1 MAAYRNNAL
10 PSALFATAVA
20 ATLTCAVTPV
30 AQAAARPARTA
41 APAPALEWRPCT
53 GGLAG
58 QECADLPVPL
68 DYARPGGPAL
78 TLAVSRLRSDRP
90 GARRGTLVVIPGGPG
105 SSGVQRMTQKGAALR
120 ESTEGRYDLVSL
132 DPRGV
137 GGSTKAGCGLA
148 EEDRMLTAL
157 RSWPA
162 ADGSIDENLARSRR
176 TAEACAR
183 NGGAVLRSFTSA
195 NQVRDLDRFRQALG
209 VRKVSA
215 WGVSYGTYIGAQ
227 YAQAYPGRVDRLVLD
242 SSGDPDPARVERG
255 WLANMARGADDR
267 FPDFAAWAS
276 DPAREADGLRLAEHP
291 EDVGPLLLDLAARLD
306 RSPRESGVPGA
317 PLTGNGLRQELQNA
331 LYSDSSFAG
340 FAALVR
346 SVRDPRAVPVLPP
359 ELVHPLPDQDAAL
372 MVAVICND
380 VRWPAGID
388 AYREEVAA
396 DRERYPLTAGMP
408 ANITPCSFWQNQPV
422 SKPAELT
429 GDGPSDILMIQSLRD
444 PATPYSGALK
454 MRAALGAQARLV
466 TVEHGGH
473 GMYLGN
479 GNTCGDRTVSTFL
492 TTGRRPARDAYCA
505 D

>member
-1 MAAYRNNAL
+1 MATYRNNAL
-10 PSALFATAVA
+10 LAALSATAVA
-20 ATLTCAVTPV
+20 ATLNCAVTPV
-30 AQAAARPARTA
+30 AQAAPARPARTA
-41 APAPALEWRPCT
+41 APALEWRPCT

-68 DYARPGGPAL
+68 DYARPDGATL
-78 TLAVSRLRSDRP
+78 TLAVSRLRTGRP

-105 SSGVQRMTQKGAALR
+105 SSGVQRLTQKGAALR
-120 ESTEGRYDLVSL
+120 DSTEGRYDLVSL

-162 ADGSIDENLARSRR
+162 ADGSIDENIARSRR

-183 NGGAVLRSFTSA
+183 NGGEVLRSFTSA

-209 VRKVSA
+209 ERKISA

-255 WLANMARGADDR
+255 WLANMARGAADR

-276 DPAREADGLRLAEHP
+276 DPARETDGLRLAERP

-306 RSPRESGVPGA
+306 RAPRESSVPGA

-331 LYSDSSFAG
+331 LYSDSAFAG

-346 SVRDPRAVPVLPP
+346 SVQDPQAVPVLPP

-380 VRWPAGID
+380 VTWPAGTG

-408 ANITPCSFWQNQPV
+408 ANITPCSFWRNQPAHE
-422 SKPAELT
+422 PATLT
-429 GDGPSDILMIQSLRD
+429 ADGPSDILMIQSLRD

-454 MRAALGAQARLV
+454 MRAALGAKARLV
-466 TVEHGGH
+466 TVGHGGH

-479 GNTCGDRTVSTFL
+479 GNACDDRTVNTFL

>member
-1 MAAYRNNAL
+1 MATHRNSARPAAL
-10 PSALFATAVA
+10 LATALAV
-20 ATLTCAVTPV
+20 TLTAAVTPS
-30 AQAAARPARTA
+30 AQATAGPARTA
-41 APAPALEWRPCT
+41 RALEWRPCT
-53 GGLAG
+53 GGPAG

-68 DYARPGGPAL
+68 DYARPDGPAL
-78 TLAVSRLRSDRP
+78 TLAVSRLRTDRP
-90 GARRGTLVVIPGGPG
+90 GARRGTLMVIPGGPG
-105 SSGVQRMTQKGAALR
+105 SSGVQRLTQKGAALR
-120 ESTEGRYDLVSL
+120 EATEGRYDLVSL

-148 EEDRMLTAL
+148 EDDRMLTAL

-183 NGGAVLRSFTSA
+183 NGGEVLRSFTSA

-209 VRKVSA
+209 ERKVSA

-227 YAQAYPGRVDRLVLD
+227 YAQAHPGRVDRLVLD

-255 WLANMARGADDR
+255 WLANMARGAADR

-276 DPAREADGLRLAEHP
+276 DPAREADGLRLAERP

-306 RSPRESGVPGA
+306 RTPGESSVPGA
-317 PLTGNGLRQELQNA
+317 PLTGNGLRQTLQNA
-331 LYSDSSFAG
+331 LYSDSAFAG

-346 SVRDPRAVPVLPP
+346 SVEDPAAVPVLPP

-372 MVAVICND
+372 MVSVICND
-380 VRWPAGID
+380 VRWPADTG

-408 ANITPCSFWQNQPV
+408 ANITPCSFWQNP
-422 SKPAELT
+422 PADEPATLT
-429 GDGPSDILMIQSLRD
+429 DDGPSNVLMIQSLRD

-454 MRAALGAQARLV
+454 MRAALGAKARLV

-479 GNTCGDRTVSTFL
+479 GNACGDRTVNTFL
-492 TTGRRPARDAYCA
+492 TTGRRPARDTYCA